1 MQLRCDALLFDLD
14 GVLVDSRAVVERT
27 WRRWA
32 QRHQLDSEAILR
44 VAHGRRTRDTLQAMV
59 PHLNLD
65 SEVAWLD
72 AAELADF
79 DGLFAV
85 EGALRLL
92 STLPA
97 NAWGVVTSGGHRLA
111 RRRLV
116 SAGLPV
122 PAVLVTSEDVTL
134 GKPAPDGYRLAAKR
148 LGFEPSSCLVFED
161 APAGVVAGRAAGA
174 RVVALTT
181 THSPQQLPSADAVIS
196 NLAGISVQSDVT
208 GFRVGI
214 HDGPWRPALPN
225 KRLKLAGADK

>member
-208 GFRVGI
+208 GFRVEI
-214 HDGPWRPALPN
+214 P
-225 KRLKLAGADK
+225 

>member
-1 MQLRCDALLFDLD
+1 VQLRCDALLFDLD

-32 QRHQLDSEAILR
+32 QRHQLDPEAILR

-134 GKPAPDGYRLAAKR
+134 GKPAPDGYRLAAER
-148 LGFEPSSCLVFED
+148 LGFESSSCLVFED

-208 GFRVGI
+208 GFRVEI
-214 HDGPWRPALPN
+214 P
-225 KRLKLAGADK
+225 